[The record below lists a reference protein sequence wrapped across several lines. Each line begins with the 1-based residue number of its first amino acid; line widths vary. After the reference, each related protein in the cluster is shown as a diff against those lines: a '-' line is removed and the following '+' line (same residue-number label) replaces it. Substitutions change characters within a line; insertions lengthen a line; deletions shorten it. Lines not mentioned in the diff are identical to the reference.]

1 MNVFWLLFFIYR
13 EIELLKKKTAQQ
25 KTVEETEASNK
36 EETEQLQ
43 DKVKWRFL

>member
-1 MNVFWLLFFIYR
+1 MSFAFCFSYR

-25 KTVEETEASNK
+25 KTLEETEASHK

-43 DKVKWRFL
+43 DEVKYSCNI